1 MTINL
6 KPETERLVQEELQN
20 GHFRSVDEMIV
31 QSVQSRRE
39 GRPLSP
45 EVKRKAAKKRSRI
58 FANCARATDCR
69 MEFRSRISLTKGGFD
84 CVGSR

>member
-31 QSVQSRRE
+31 EGVHARRLVNAFSGEINRKTPAEAVEHIRQLRRGNRLPAGVTIKDFINE
-39 GRPLSP
+39 GR
-45 EVKRKAAKKRSRI
+45 A
-58 FANCARATDCR
+58 
-69 MEFRSRISLTKGGFD
+69 
-84 CVGSR
+84 